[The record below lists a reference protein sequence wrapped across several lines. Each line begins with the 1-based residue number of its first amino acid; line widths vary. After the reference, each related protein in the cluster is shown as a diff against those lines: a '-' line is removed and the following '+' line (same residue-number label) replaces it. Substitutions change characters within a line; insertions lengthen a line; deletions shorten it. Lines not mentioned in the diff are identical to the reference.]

1 MRFMKKIKSESISKG
16 QISDKMNSKSNKK
29 GSKRTNAYFI
39 SGAVIT
45 IAFVVLMFA
54 GLIHTPY
61 DPNAMSGA
69 EKFSSPSLSHIM
81 GTDNFG
87 RDIFSRVL
95 KGISM
100 TGLVAVSTVAIGGSI
115 GTIVGAI
122 TGYYGGIVDEI
133 VMRINDALN
142 GFPSILVALI
152 IVSIIGPGKYNVILA
167 LGILFIP
174 SFARIVRSEYISLKE
189 RDFVKS
195 ARLMGA
201 GNIRIIFRHIFPNI
215 RSTLFVTIT
224 IGFNNAVLAEAGL
237 SYLGIGIQP
246 PDASL
251 GSMLSDAQSYLFTA
265 PWYAIMPGMTIVLF
279 VLGFSLLAEGI
290 RIKAE
295 GEND

>member
-1 MRFMKKIKSESISKG
+1 MRRMKIKRKSRVGTQKRRSIYLTAG
-16 QISDKMNSKSNKK
+16 V
-29 GSKRTNAYFI
+29 
-39 SGAVIT
+39 VIT
-45 IAFVVLMFA
+45 AVFAVLMFI
-54 GLIHTPY
+54 GFIHTPY
-61 DPNAMSGA
+61 SPNAMNAS
-69 EKFSSPSLSHIM
+69 EKFMAPSSSHIM

-100 TGLVAVSTVAIGGSI
+100 TGLVAVSTVAIGGGI
-115 GTIVGAI
+115 GTVIGAV
-122 TGYYGGIVDEI
+122 TGYYGGIVDEVI
-133 VMRINDALN
+133 MRINDALN
-142 GFPSILVALI
+142 GFPSILLALV
-152 IVSIIGPGKYNVILA
+152 IVSIAGPGKYNVIMA

-201 GNIRIIFRHIFPNI
+201 GNLRIIFRHIFPNVLP
-215 RSTLFVTIT
+215 TLFVTIT

-251 GSMLSDAQSYLFTA
+251 GSMLSDAQSFLFTA
-265 PWYAIMPGMTIVLF
+265 PWYAVMPGVTIVLF

-290 RIKAE
+290 REKMSDEEI
-295 GEND
+295 

>member
-1 MRFMKKIKSESISKG
+1 MRFMKK
-16 QISDKMNSKSNKK
+16 NKH
-29 GSKRTNAYFI
+29 TNAYFI
-39 SGAVIT
+39 SGAAIT
-45 IAFVVLMFA
+45 VLFIILMLI

-61 DPNAMSGA
+61 DPNAMNGA
-69 EKFSSPSLSHIM
+69 EKFSSPSFSHIM

-115 GTIVGAI
+115 GTITGAV
-122 TGYYGGIVDEI
+122 TGYYGGLVDEI

-142 GFPSILVALI
+142 GFPSILIALI

-201 GNIRIIFRHIFPNI
+201 GNMRIIFRHIFPNI
-215 RSTLFVTIT
+215 RSTLFVTAT
-224 IGFNNAVLAEAGL
+224 IGFNNAVLAV
-237 SYLGIGIQP
+237 GIQP

-290 RIKAE
+290 RIEAE
-295 GEND
+295 REQN

>member
-1 MRFMKKIKSESISKG
+1 MKIKRKSRVGTQKRRSIYLTAG
-16 QISDKMNSKSNKK
+16 V
-29 GSKRTNAYFI
+29 
-39 SGAVIT
+39 VIT
-45 IAFVVLMFA
+45 AVFAVLMFI
-54 GLIHTPY
+54 GFIHTPY
-61 DPNAMSGA
+61 SPNAMNAS
-69 EKFSSPSLSHIM
+69 EKFMAPSPSHIM

-100 TGLVAVSTVAIGGSI
+100 TGLVAVSTVAIGGGI
-115 GTIVGAI
+115 GTVIGAV
-122 TGYYGGIVDEI
+122 TGYYGGIVDEVI
-133 VMRINDALN
+133 MRINDALN
-142 GFPSILVALI
+142 GFPSILLALV
-152 IVSIIGPGKYNVILA
+152 IVSIAGPGKYNVIMA
-167 LGILFIP
+167 LGVLFIP

-201 GNIRIIFRHIFPNI
+201 GNLRIIFRHIFPNVLP
-215 RSTLFVTIT
+215 TLFVTIT

-251 GSMLSDAQSYLFTA
+251 GSMLSDAQSFLFTA
-265 PWYAIMPGMTIVLF
+265 PWYAVMPGMTIVLF

-290 RIKAE
+290 REKMSDEEI
-295 GEND
+295 

>member
-1 MRFMKKIKSESISKG
+1 MRIRKKSVSG
-16 QISDKMNSKSNKK
+16 TKK
-29 GSKRTNAYFI
+29 RRNIYLTA
-39 SGAVIT
+39 GAAIT
-45 IAFVVLMFA
+45 AVFVVLMLV

-61 DPNAMSGA
+61 PPNAMNAS
-69 EKFSSPSLSHIM
+69 EKFMAPSFKHIM

-100 TGLVAVSTVAIGGSI
+100 TGIVAVSTVAIGGSI
-115 GTIVGAI
+115 GTIVGAV

-142 GFPSILVALI
+142 GFPSILLALV
-152 IVSIIGPGKYNVILA
+152 IVSIAGPGKYNVIIA

-201 GNIRIIFRHIFPNI
+201 GNMRVIFRHIFPNVLP
-215 RSTLFVTIT
+215 TLFVTIT

-251 GSMLSDAQSYLFTA
+251 GSMLSDAQSFLFTA
-265 PWYAIMPGMTIVLF
+265 PWYAVMPGMTIVLF

-290 RIKAE
+290 REKSSEEEI
-295 GEND
+295 

>member
-1 MRFMKKIKSESISKG
+1 MRRMKIKRKSRVGTQKRRSIYLTAG
-16 QISDKMNSKSNKK
+16 V
-29 GSKRTNAYFI
+29 
-39 SGAVIT
+39 VIT
-45 IAFVVLMFA
+45 AVFAVLMFI
-54 GLIHTPY
+54 GFIHTPY
-61 DPNAMSGA
+61 SPNAMNAS
-69 EKFSSPSLSHIM
+69 EKFMAPSPSHIM

-100 TGLVAVSTVAIGGSI
+100 TGLVAVSTVAIGGGI
-115 GTIVGAI
+115 GTVIGAV
-122 TGYYGGIVDEI
+122 TGYYGGIVDEVI
-133 VMRINDALN
+133 MRINDALN
-142 GFPSILVALI
+142 GFPSILLALV
-152 IVSIIGPGKYNVILA
+152 IVSIAGPGKYNVIMA

-201 GNIRIIFRHIFPNI
+201 RNLRIIFRHIFPNVLP
-215 RSTLFVTIT
+215 TLFVTIT

-251 GSMLSDAQSYLFTA
+251 GSMLSDAQSFLFTA
-265 PWYAIMPGMTIVLF
+265 PWYAVMPGMTIVLF

-290 RIKAE
+290 REKMSDEEI
-295 GEND
+295 

>member
-1 MRFMKKIKSESISKG
+1 MKNRTKARRGSR
-16 QISDKMNSKSNKK
+16 KK
-29 GSKRTNAYFI
+29 KNIYLVTG
-39 SGAVIT
+39 GALT
-45 IAFVVLMFA
+45 AAFVILMLI

-61 DPNAMSGA
+61 DPNAMNAS
-69 EKFSSPSLSHIM
+69 EKFMAPCLKHIM

-115 GTIVGAI
+115 GTIIGAV

-142 GFPSILVALI
+142 GFPSILLALV
-152 IVSIIGPGKYNVILA
+152 IVSIAGPGKYNVIIA

-174 SFARIVRSEYISLKE
+174 SFARIARSEYISLKE

-195 ARLMGA
+195 AGLMGA
-201 GNIRIIFRHIFPNI
+201 GSLRIIFRHIFPNI
-215 RSTLFVTIT
+215 LPTLFVTVT

-265 PWYAIMPGMTIVLF
+265 PWYAVMPGMTIVLF

-290 RIKAE
+290 RVKTADEEI
-295 GEND
+295 

>member
-1 MRFMKKIKSESISKG
+1 MRFMKK
-16 QISDKMNSKSNKK
+16 NKH
-29 GSKRTNAYFI
+29 TNAYFI
-39 SGAVIT
+39 SGAAIT
-45 IAFVVLMFA
+45 VLFIILMLI
-54 GLIHTPY
+54 GLIHTSY
-61 DPNAMSGA
+61 DPNAMNGA
-69 EKFSSPSLSHIM
+69 EKFSSPSFSHIM

-115 GTIVGAI
+115 GTITGAV
-122 TGYYGGIVDEI
+122 TGYSSGLVDEI
-133 VMRINDALN
+133 VMRMNDACN
-142 GFPSILVALI
+142 GFPSILISRI

-201 GNIRIIFRHIFPNI
+201 GNMRIIFRHIFPNI
-215 RSTLFVTIT
+215 RSTLFVTAT

-251 GSMLSDAQSYLFTA
+251 GSMLSYAQSYLFTA
-265 PWYAIMPGMTIVLF
+265 PWYAVMPGMTIVFF

-290 RIKAE
+290 RIEAE
-295 GEND
+295 REQN

>member
-1 MRFMKKIKSESISKG
+1 MKIKRKSRVGTQNRRSIYLTAG
-16 QISDKMNSKSNKK
+16 VMI
-29 GSKRTNAYFI
+29 T
-39 SGAVIT
+39 AVF
-45 IAFVVLMFA
+45 AVLMLIGF
-54 GLIHTPY
+54 IHTPY
-61 DPNAMSGA
+61 SPNAMNAS
-69 EKFSSPSLSHIM
+69 EKFMAPSRSHIM

-115 GTIVGAI
+115 GTVIGAV
-122 TGYYGGIVDEI
+122 TGYYGGIVDEVI
-133 VMRINDALN
+133 MRINDALN
-142 GFPSILVALI
+142 GFPSILLALV
-152 IVSIIGPGKYNVILA
+152 IVSIAGPGKYNVIMA

-201 GNIRIIFRHIFPNI
+201 GNLRMIFRHIFPNVLP
-215 RSTLFVTIT
+215 TLFVTIT

-251 GSMLSDAQSYLFTA
+251 GSMLSDAQSFLFTA
-265 PWYAIMPGMTIVLF
+265 PWYAVMPGMTIVLF

-290 RIKAE
+290 REKMSDEEI
-295 GEND
+295 

>member
-1 MRFMKKIKSESISKG
+1 MKIKRKSRVGTQNRRSIYLTAG
-16 QISDKMNSKSNKK
+16 VMI
-29 GSKRTNAYFI
+29 T
-39 SGAVIT
+39 AVF
-45 IAFVVLMFA
+45 AVLMLIGF
-54 GLIHTPY
+54 IHTPY
-61 DPNAMSGA
+61 SPNAMNAS
-69 EKFSSPSLSHIM
+69 EKFMAPSRSHIM

-115 GTIVGAI
+115 GTVIGAV
-122 TGYYGGIVDEI
+122 TGYYGGIVDEVI
-133 VMRINDALN
+133 MRINDALN
-142 GFPSILVALI
+142 GFPSILLALV
-152 IVSIIGPGKYNVILA
+152 IVSIAGPGKYNVIMA

-201 GNIRIIFRHIFPNI
+201 GNLRIIFRHIFPNVLP
-215 RSTLFVTIT
+215 TLFVTIT

-251 GSMLSDAQSYLFTA
+251 GSMLSDAQSFLFTA
-265 PWYAIMPGMTIVLF
+265 PWYAVMPGMTIVLF

-290 RIKAE
+290 REKMSDEEI
-295 GEND
+295 

>member
-1 MRFMKKIKSESISKG
+1 MRRMKIKR
-16 QISDKMNSKSNKK
+16 KSRVGTQNRRSVYLTA
-29 GSKRTNAYFI
+29 GVMIT
-39 SGAVIT
+39 AVF
-45 IAFVVLMFA
+45 AVLMLIGF
-54 GLIHTPY
+54 IHTPY
-61 DPNAMSGA
+61 SPNAMNAS
-69 EKFSSPSLSHIM
+69 EKFMAPSRSHIM

-87 RDIFSRVL
+87 RDIFSRML

-115 GTIVGAI
+115 GTVIGAV
-122 TGYYGGIVDEI
+122 TGYYGGIVDEVI
-133 VMRINDALN
+133 MRINDALN
-142 GFPSILVALI
+142 GFPSILLALV
-152 IVSIIGPGKYNVILA
+152 IVSIAGPGKYNVIMA

-201 GNIRIIFRHIFPNI
+201 GNLRIIFRHIFPNVLP
-215 RSTLFVTIT
+215 TLFVTIT

-251 GSMLSDAQSYLFTA
+251 GSMLSDAQSFLFTA
-265 PWYAIMPGMTIVLF
+265 PWYAVMPGMTIVLF

-290 RIKAE
+290 REKMSDEEI
-295 GEND
+295 

>member
-1 MRFMKKIKSESISKG
+1 MKIKRKSRVGTQKRRSIYLTAG
-16 QISDKMNSKSNKK
+16 V
-29 GSKRTNAYFI
+29 
-39 SGAVIT
+39 VIT
-45 IAFVVLMFA
+45 AVFAVLMFI
-54 GLIHTPY
+54 GFIHTPY
-61 DPNAMSGA
+61 SPNAMNAS
-69 EKFSSPSLSHIM
+69 EKFMAPSPSHIM

-100 TGLVAVSTVAIGGSI
+100 TGLAAVSTVAIGGGI
-115 GTIVGAI
+115 GTVIGAV
-122 TGYYGGIVDEI
+122 TGYYGGIVDEVI
-133 VMRINDALN
+133 MRINDALN
-142 GFPSILVALI
+142 GFPSILLALV
-152 IVSIIGPGKYNVILA
+152 IVSIAGPGKYNVIMA

-201 GNIRIIFRHIFPNI
+201 GNLRIIFRHIFPNVLP
-215 RSTLFVTIT
+215 TLFVTIT

-251 GSMLSDAQSYLFTA
+251 GSMLSDAQSFLFTA
-265 PWYAIMPGMTIVLF
+265 PWYAVMPGMTIVLF

-290 RIKAE
+290 REKMSDEEI
-295 GEND
+295 

>member
-1 MRFMKKIKSESISKG
+1 MRFMKK
-16 QISDKMNSKSNKK
+16 NKH
-29 GSKRTNAYFI
+29 TNAYFI
-39 SGAVIT
+39 SGAAIT
-45 IAFVVLMFA
+45 VLFIILMLI

-61 DPNAMSGA
+61 DPNAMNGA
-69 EKFSSPSLSHIM
+69 EKFSSPFFSHIM

-115 GTIVGAI
+115 GTITGAV
-122 TGYYGGIVDEI
+122 TGYYGGLVDEI

-142 GFPSILVALI
+142 GFPSILIALI

-201 GNIRIIFRHIFPNI
+201 GNMRIIFRHIFPNI
-215 RSTLFVTIT
+215 RTTLLVTAT
-224 IGFNNAVLAEAGL
+224 IGINNDVLAEAGL

-265 PWYAIMPGMTIVLF
+265 PWYAIMPGMTIVFF

-290 RIKAE
+290 RIEAE
-295 GEND
+295 REQN

>member
-1 MRFMKKIKSESISKG
+1 MRRMKIKRKSRVGTQKRRSIYLTAG
-16 QISDKMNSKSNKK
+16 V
-29 GSKRTNAYFI
+29 
-39 SGAVIT
+39 VIT
-45 IAFVVLMFA
+45 AVFAVLMFI
-54 GLIHTPY
+54 GFIHTPY
-61 DPNAMSGA
+61 SPNAMNAS
-69 EKFSSPSLSHIM
+69 EKFMAPSPSHIM

-100 TGLVAVSTVAIGGSI
+100 TGLVAVSTVAIGGGI
-115 GTIVGAI
+115 GTVIGAV
-122 TGYYGGIVDEI
+122 TGYYGGIVDEVI
-133 VMRINDALN
+133 MRINDALN
-142 GFPSILVALI
+142 GFPSILLALV
-152 IVSIIGPGKYNVILA
+152 IVSIAGPGKYNVIMA

-201 GNIRIIFRHIFPNI
+201 GNLRIIFRHIFPNVLP
-215 RSTLFVTIT
+215 TLFVTIT

-251 GSMLSDAQSYLFTA
+251 GSMLSDAQSFLFTA
-265 PWYAIMPGMTIVLF
+265 PWYAVMPGVTIVLF

-290 RIKAE
+290 REKMSDEEI
-295 GEND
+295 

>member
-1 MRFMKKIKSESISKG
+1 MKIKRKSRMGTQKRRSIYLTAG
-16 QISDKMNSKSNKK
+16 VMI
-29 GSKRTNAYFI
+29 T
-39 SGAVIT
+39 AVF
-45 IAFVVLMFA
+45 AVLMLIGF
-54 GLIHTPY
+54 IHTPY
-61 DPNAMSGA
+61 SPNAMNAS
-69 EKFSSPSLSHIM
+69 EKFMAPSPSHIM

-100 TGLVAVSTVAIGGSI
+100 TGLVAVSTVAIGGGI
-115 GTIVGAI
+115 GTVIGAV
-122 TGYYGGIVDEI
+122 TGYYGGIVDEVI
-133 VMRINDALN
+133 MRINDALN
-142 GFPSILVALI
+142 GFPSILLALV
-152 IVSIIGPGKYNVILA
+152 IVSIAGPGKYNVIMA

-201 GNIRIIFRHIFPNI
+201 GNLRIIFRHIFPNVLP
-215 RSTLFVTIT
+215 TLFVTIT

-251 GSMLSDAQSYLFTA
+251 GSMLSDAQSFLFTA
-265 PWYAIMPGMTIVLF
+265 PWYAVMPGVTIVLF

-290 RIKAE
+290 REKMSDEEI
-295 GEND
+295 

>member
-1 MRFMKKIKSESISKG
+1 MRFMKKSISK
-16 QISDKMNSKSNKK
+16 SKSEKK
-29 GSKRTNAYFI
+29 SDGKVHKRVNAYLI
-39 SGAVIT
+39 AGAAITAVFVI
-45 IAFVVLMFA
+45 LMLI

-69 EKFSSPSLSHIM
+69 EKFSSPSFSHIM

-100 TGLVAVSTVAIGGSI
+100 TGLVAVTTVAIGGSI
-115 GTIVGAI
+115 GTVIGAV
-122 TGYYGGIVDEI
+122 TGYYGGVIDEL

-142 GFPSILVALI
+142 GFPSILIALI

-201 GNIRIIFRHIFPNI
+201 GNMRIIFRHIFPNI
-215 RSTLFVTIT
+215 RSTLLVTVT

-290 RIKAE
+290 RIEADKE
-295 GEND
+295 RG

>member
-1 MRFMKKIKSESISKG
+1 MRFMKK
-16 QISDKMNSKSNKK
+16 NKH
-29 GSKRTNAYFI
+29 TNAYFI
-39 SGAVIT
+39 SGAAIT
-45 IAFVVLMFA
+45 VLFIILMLI

-61 DPNAMSGA
+61 DHNAMNGA
-69 EKFSSPSLSHIM
+69 EKFSSPSFSHIM

-115 GTIVGAI
+115 GTITGAV
-122 TGYYGGIVDEI
+122 TGYYGGLVDEI

-142 GFPSILVALI
+142 GFPSILIALI

-201 GNIRIIFRHIFPNI
+201 GNMRIIFRHIFPNI
-215 RSTLFVTIT
+215 RSTLFVTAT

-265 PWYAIMPGMTIVLF
+265 PWYAVMPGMTIVFF

-290 RIKAE
+290 RIEAE
-295 GEND
+295 REQN

>member
-1 MRFMKKIKSESISKG
+1 MRRMKIKRKSRVGTQKRRSIYLTAG
-16 QISDKMNSKSNKK
+16 V
-29 GSKRTNAYFI
+29 
-39 SGAVIT
+39 VIT
-45 IAFVVLMFA
+45 AVFAVLMFI
-54 GLIHTPY
+54 GFIHTPY
-61 DPNAMSGA
+61 SPNAMNAS
-69 EKFSSPSLSHIM
+69 EKFMAPSPSHIM

-100 TGLVAVSTVAIGGSI
+100 TGLVAVSTVAIGGGI
-115 GTIVGAI
+115 GTVIGAV
-122 TGYYGGIVDEI
+122 TGYYGGIVDEVI
-133 VMRINDALN
+133 MRINDALN
-142 GFPSILVALI
+142 GFPSILLALV
-152 IVSIIGPGKYNVILA
+152 IVSIAGPGKYNVIMA

-201 GNIRIIFRHIFPNI
+201 GNLRIIFRHIFPNVLP
-215 RSTLFVTIT
+215 TLFVTIT

-251 GSMLSDAQSYLFTA
+251 GSMLSDAQSFLFTA
-265 PWYAIMPGMTIVLF
+265 PWYAVMPGMTIVLV

-290 RIKAE
+290 REKMSDEEI
-295 GEND
+295 

>member
-1 MRFMKKIKSESISKG
+1 MRFMKK
-16 QISDKMNSKSNKK
+16 NKH
-29 GSKRTNAYFI
+29 TNAYFI

-45 IAFVVLMFA
+45 VIFVILMLI
-54 GLIHTPY
+54 GIIHTPY
-61 DPNAMSGA
+61 DPHAMNGA
-69 EKFSSPSLSHIM
+69 EKFSSPSFSHIM

-115 GTIVGAI
+115 GTIIGAV
-122 TGYYGGIVDEI
+122 TGYYGGVVDEV
-133 VMRINDALN
+133 VMRINDTLN
-142 GFPSILVALI
+142 GFPSILIALI

-174 SFARIVRSEYISLKE
+174 SFARIVRSEYISIKE

-201 GNIRIIFRHIFPNI
+201 GNMRIIFRHIFPNI
-215 RSTLFVTIT
+215 RSTLFVTVT

-290 RIKAE
+290 RIEAE
-295 GEND
+295 KEQN

>member
-1 MRFMKKIKSESISKG
+1 MKIKRKSRMGTQKRRSIYLTAG
-16 QISDKMNSKSNKK
+16 VMI
-29 GSKRTNAYFI
+29 T
-39 SGAVIT
+39 AVF
-45 IAFVVLMFA
+45 AVLMLIGF
-54 GLIHTPY
+54 IHTPY
-61 DPNAMSGA
+61 SPNAMNAS
-69 EKFSSPSLSHIM
+69 EKFMAPSPSHIM

-100 TGLVAVSTVAIGGSI
+100 TGLVAVSTVAIGGGI
-115 GTIVGAI
+115 GTVIGAV
-122 TGYYGGIVDEI
+122 TGYYGGIVDEVI
-133 VMRINDALN
+133 MRINDALN
-142 GFPSILVALI
+142 GFPSILLALV
-152 IVSIIGPGKYNVILA
+152 IVSIAGPGKYNVIMA

-201 GNIRIIFRHIFPNI
+201 GNLRIIFRHIFPNVLP
-215 RSTLFVTIT
+215 TLFVTIT

-251 GSMLSDAQSYLFTA
+251 GSMLSDAQSFLFTA
-265 PWYAIMPGMTIVLF
+265 PWYAVMPGMTIVLF

-290 RIKAE
+290 REKMSDEEI
-295 GEND
+295 

>member
-1 MRFMKKIKSESISKG
+1 MKIKRKSRMGTQKRRSIYLTAG
-16 QISDKMNSKSNKK
+16 VMI
-29 GSKRTNAYFI
+29 T
-39 SGAVIT
+39 AVF
-45 IAFVVLMFA
+45 AVLMLIGF
-54 GLIHTPY
+54 IHTPY
-61 DPNAMSGA
+61 SPNAMNAS
-69 EKFSSPSLSHIM
+69 EKFMAPSPSHIM

-100 TGLVAVSTVAIGGSI
+100 TGLVAVSTVAIGGGI
-115 GTIVGAI
+115 GTVIGAV
-122 TGYYGGIVDEI
+122 TGYYGGIVDEVI
-133 VMRINDALN
+133 MRINDALN
-142 GFPSILVALI
+142 GFPSILLALV
-152 IVSIIGPGKYNVILA
+152 IVSIAGPGKYNVIMA

-201 GNIRIIFRHIFPNI
+201 GNLRIIFRHIFPNVLP
-215 RSTLFVTIT
+215 TLFVTIT

-251 GSMLSDAQSYLFTA
+251 GSMLSDAQSFLFTS
-265 PWYAIMPGMTIVLF
+265 PWYAVMPGMTIVLF

-290 RIKAE
+290 REKMSDEEI
-295 GEND
+295 

>member
-1 MRFMKKIKSESISKG
+1 MKFMKK
-16 QISDKMNSKSNKK
+16 NKH
-29 GSKRTNAYFI
+29 TNAYFI
-39 SGAVIT
+39 SGAAIT
-45 IAFVVLMFA
+45 VLFIILMLI

-61 DPNAMSGA
+61 DPNAMNGA
-69 EKFSSPSLSHIM
+69 EKFSSPSFSHIM

-115 GTIVGAI
+115 GTITGAV
-122 TGYYGGIVDEI
+122 TGYYGGAVDEI

-142 GFPSILVALI
+142 GFPSILIALI

-201 GNIRIIFRHIFPNI
+201 GNMRIIFRHIFPNI
-215 RSTLFVTIT
+215 RSTLFALVNFTPQILNFKFLCTI
-224 IGFNNAVLAEAGL
+224 NNTLAMCVWGIAVNQIPIFRFRHRNLEAFCMKVYFL
-237 SYLGIGIQP
+237 YQVRP
-246 PDASL
+246 
-251 GSMLSDAQSYLFTA
+251 
-265 PWYAIMPGMTIVLF
+265 
-279 VLGFSLLAEGI
+279 
-290 RIKAE
+290 
-295 GEND
+295 

>member
-1 MRFMKKIKSESISKG
+1 MRFMKK
-16 QISDKMNSKSNKK
+16 NKH
-29 GSKRTNAYFI
+29 TNAYFI
-39 SGAVIT
+39 SGAAIT
-45 IAFVVLMFA
+45 VLFIILMLI

-61 DPNAMSGA
+61 DPNAMNGA
-69 EKFSSPSLSHIM
+69 EKFSSPSFSHIM

-115 GTIVGAI
+115 GTITGAV
-122 TGYYGGIVDEI
+122 TGYYGGLVDEI

-142 GFPSILVALI
+142 GFPSILIALI

-201 GNIRIIFRHIFPNI
+201 GNMRIIFRHIFPNI
-215 RSTLFVTIT
+215 RSTLFVTAT
-224 IGFNNAVLAEAGL
+224 IAAGCEPWKHAVGCAELSVHGSVVCYYAGNDHSSL
-237 SYLGIGIQP
+237 CAGIFAACG
-246 PDASL
+246 
-251 GSMLSDAQSYLFTA
+251 GYTHR
-265 PWYAIMPGMTIVLF
+265 G
-279 VLGFSLLAEGI
+279 
-290 RIKAE
+290 
-295 GEND
+295 

>member
-1 MRFMKKIKSESISKG
+1 MRRMKIKRKSRVGTQKRRSIYLTAG
-16 QISDKMNSKSNKK
+16 V
-29 GSKRTNAYFI
+29 
-39 SGAVIT
+39 VIT
-45 IAFVVLMFA
+45 AVFAVLIFI
-54 GLIHTPY
+54 GFIHTPY
-61 DPNAMSGA
+61 SPNAMNAS
-69 EKFSSPSLSHIM
+69 EKFMAPSPSHIM

-100 TGLVAVSTVAIGGSI
+100 TGLVAVSTVAIGGGI
-115 GTIVGAI
+115 GTVIGAV
-122 TGYYGGIVDEI
+122 TGYYGGIVDEVI
-133 VMRINDALN
+133 MRINDALN
-142 GFPSILVALI
+142 GFPSILLALV
-152 IVSIIGPGKYNVILA
+152 IVSIAGPGKYNVIMA

-201 GNIRIIFRHIFPNI
+201 GNLRIIFRHIFPNVLP
-215 RSTLFVTIT
+215 TLFVTIT

-251 GSMLSDAQSYLFTA
+251 GSMLSDAQSFLFTA
-265 PWYAIMPGMTIVLF
+265 PWYAVMPGMTIVLF

-290 RIKAE
+290 REKMSDEEI
-295 GEND
+295 

>member
-1 MRFMKKIKSESISKG
+1 MKLKDKNWYFKIG
-16 QISDKMNSKSNKK
+16 
-29 GSKRTNAYFI
+29 
-39 SGAVIT
+39 IT
-45 IAFVVLMFA
+45 ITIFFCVLMIMGMFW
-54 GLIHTPY
+54 TPY
-61 DPNAMSGA
+61 APNAINA
-69 EKFSSPSLSHIM
+69 KAKFLAPSFSHLM

-100 TGLVAVSTVAIGGSI
+100 TGIVAVSTVAIGGTI
-115 GTIVGAI
+115 GTIVGAL
-122 TGYYGGIVDEI
+122 TGYYGGIIDEI
-133 VMRINDALN
+133 VMRVNDALN
-142 GFPSILVALI
+142 GFPSILLALV
-152 IVSIIGPGKYNVILA
+152 IVSIAGTGKYNVILA

-174 SFARIVRSEYISLKE
+174 SFARIVRSEYINLKS

-201 GNIRIIFRHIFPNI
+201 GDFRIIFVHIFPNI
-215 RSTLFVTIT
+215 ISTLFVTIT

-251 GSMLSDAQSYLFTA
+251 GSMLSDAQSFLFTA

-279 VLGFSLLAEGI
+279 VLGFSLLSEGI
-290 RIKAE
+290 RKE
-295 GEND
+295 VER

>member
-1 MRFMKKIKSESISKG
+1 MRRMKIKRKSRVGTQNRRSIYLTAG
-16 QISDKMNSKSNKK
+16 VMI
-29 GSKRTNAYFI
+29 T
-39 SGAVIT
+39 AVF
-45 IAFVVLMFA
+45 AVLMLIGF
-54 GLIHTPY
+54 IHTPY
-61 DPNAMSGA
+61 SPNAMNAS
-69 EKFSSPSLSHIM
+69 EKFMAPSRSHIM

-100 TGLVAVSTVAIGGSI
+100 TGLVAVSTVAIGGGI
-115 GTIVGAI
+115 GTVIGAV
-122 TGYYGGIVDEI
+122 TGYYGGIVDEVI
-133 VMRINDALN
+133 MRINDALN
-142 GFPSILVALI
+142 GFPSILLALV
-152 IVSIIGPGKYNVILA
+152 IVSIAGPGKYNVIMA

-201 GNIRIIFRHIFPNI
+201 GNLRIIFRHIFPNVLP
-215 RSTLFVTIT
+215 TLFVTIT

-251 GSMLSDAQSYLFTA
+251 GSMLSDAQSFLFTA
-265 PWYAIMPGMTIVLF
+265 PWYAVMPGMTIVLF

-290 RIKAE
+290 REKMSDEEI
-295 GEND
+295 

>member
-1 MRFMKKIKSESISKG
+1 MKIKRKSRVGTQKRRSIYLTAG
-16 QISDKMNSKSNKK
+16 V
-29 GSKRTNAYFI
+29 
-39 SGAVIT
+39 VIT
-45 IAFVVLMFA
+45 AVFAVLIFI
-54 GLIHTPY
+54 GFIHTPY
-61 DPNAMSGA
+61 SPNAMNAS
-69 EKFSSPSLSHIM
+69 EKFMAPSPSHIM

-100 TGLVAVSTVAIGGSI
+100 TGLVAVSTVAIGGGI
-115 GTIVGAI
+115 GTVIGAV
-122 TGYYGGIVDEI
+122 TGYYGGIVDEVI
-133 VMRINDALN
+133 MRINDALN
-142 GFPSILVALI
+142 GFPSILLALV
-152 IVSIIGPGKYNVILA
+152 IVSIAGPGKYNVIMA

-201 GNIRIIFRHIFPNI
+201 GNLRIIFRHIFPNVLP
-215 RSTLFVTIT
+215 TLFVTIT

-251 GSMLSDAQSYLFTA
+251 GSMLSDAQSFLFTA
-265 PWYAIMPGMTIVLF
+265 PWYAVMPGMTIVLF

-290 RIKAE
+290 REKMSDEEI
-295 GEND
+295 

>member
-1 MRFMKKIKSESISKG
+1 MRRMKIKRKSRVGTQNRRSIYLTAG
-16 QISDKMNSKSNKK
+16 V
-29 GSKRTNAYFI
+29 
-39 SGAVIT
+39 VIT
-45 IAFVVLMFA
+45 AVFAVLMLIGF
-54 GLIHTPY
+54 IHTPY
-61 DPNAMSGA
+61 SPNAMNAS
-69 EKFSSPSLSHIM
+69 EKFMAPSRSHIM

-115 GTIVGAI
+115 GTVIGAV
-122 TGYYGGIVDEI
+122 TGYYGGIVDEVI
-133 VMRINDALN
+133 MRINDALN
-142 GFPSILVALI
+142 GFPSILLALV
-152 IVSIIGPGKYNVILA
+152 IVSIAGPGKYNVIMA

-201 GNIRIIFRHIFPNI
+201 GNLRIIFRHIFPNVLP
-215 RSTLFVTIT
+215 TLFVTIT

-251 GSMLSDAQSYLFTA
+251 GSMLSDAQSFLFTA
-265 PWYAIMPGMTIVLF
+265 PWYAVMPGMTIVLF

-290 RIKAE
+290 REKMSDEEI
-295 GEND
+295 

>member
-1 MRFMKKIKSESISKG
+1 MKIKRKSRVGTQKRRSIYLTAG
-16 QISDKMNSKSNKK
+16 V
-29 GSKRTNAYFI
+29 
-39 SGAVIT
+39 VIT
-45 IAFVVLMFA
+45 AVFAVLMFI
-54 GLIHTPY
+54 GFIHTPY
-61 DPNAMSGA
+61 SPNAMNAS
-69 EKFSSPSLSHIM
+69 EKFMAPSPSHIM

-100 TGLVAVSTVAIGGSI
+100 TGLVAVSTVAIGGGI
-115 GTIVGAI
+115 GTVIGAV
-122 TGYYGGIVDEI
+122 TGYYGGIVDEVI
-133 VMRINDALN
+133 MRINDALN
-142 GFPSILVALI
+142 GFPSILLALV
-152 IVSIIGPGKYNVILA
+152 IVSIAGPGKYNVIMA

-201 GNIRIIFRHIFPNI
+201 GNLRIIFRHIFPNVLP
-215 RSTLFVTIT
+215 TLFVTIT

-251 GSMLSDAQSYLFTA
+251 GSMLSDAQSFLFTA
-265 PWYAIMPGMTIVLF
+265 PWYAVMPGMTIVLF
-279 VLGFSLLAEGI
+279 VLGFSILAEGI
-290 RIKAE
+290 REKMSDEEI
-295 GEND
+295 

>member
-1 MRFMKKIKSESISKG
+1 MRFMKK
-16 QISDKMNSKSNKK
+16 NKH
-29 GSKRTNAYFI
+29 TNAYFI
-39 SGAVIT
+39 SGAAIT
-45 IAFVVLMFA
+45 VLFIILMLI

-61 DPNAMSGA
+61 DPNAMNGA
-69 EKFSSPSLSHIM
+69 EKFSSPSFSHIM
-81 GTDNFG
+81 G

-115 GTIVGAI
+115 GTITGAV
-122 TGYYGGIVDEI
+122 TGYYGGLVDEI

-142 GFPSILVALI
+142 GFPSILIALI

-201 GNIRIIFRHIFPNI
+201 GNMRIIFRHIFPNI
-215 RSTLFVTIT
+215 RSTLFVTVT

-265 PWYAIMPGMTIVLF
+265 PWYAVMPGMTIVFF

-290 RIKAE
+290 RIEAE
-295 GEND
+295 REQN

>member
-1 MRFMKKIKSESISKG
+1 MRRMKIKRKSRMGTQKRRSIYLTAG
-16 QISDKMNSKSNKK
+16 VMI
-29 GSKRTNAYFI
+29 T
-39 SGAVIT
+39 AVF
-45 IAFVVLMFA
+45 AVLMLIGF
-54 GLIHTPY
+54 IHTPY
-61 DPNAMSGA
+61 SPNAMNAS
-69 EKFSSPSLSHIM
+69 EKFMAPSPSHIM

-100 TGLVAVSTVAIGGSI
+100 TGLVAVSTVAIGGGI
-115 GTIVGAI
+115 GTVIGAV
-122 TGYYGGIVDEI
+122 TGYYGGIVDEVI
-133 VMRINDALN
+133 MRINDALN
-142 GFPSILVALI
+142 GFPSILLALV
-152 IVSIIGPGKYNVILA
+152 IVSIAGPGKYNVIMA

-201 GNIRIIFRHIFPNI
+201 GNLRIIFRHIFPNVLP
-215 RSTLFVTIT
+215 TLFVTIT

-251 GSMLSDAQSYLFTA
+251 GSMLSDAQSFLFTA
-265 PWYAIMPGMTIVLF
+265 PWYAVMPGMTIVLF

-290 RIKAE
+290 REKMSDEEI
-295 GEND
+295 

>member
-1 MRFMKKIKSESISKG
+1 MKIKRKSRVGTQKRRSIYLTAG
-16 QISDKMNSKSNKK
+16 V
-29 GSKRTNAYFI
+29 
-39 SGAVIT
+39 VIT
-45 IAFVVLMFA
+45 AVFVVLMFI
-54 GLIHTPY
+54 GFIHTPY
-61 DPNAMSGA
+61 SPNAMNAS
-69 EKFSSPSLSHIM
+69 EKFMAPSPSHIM

-100 TGLVAVSTVAIGGSI
+100 TGLVAVSTVAIGGGI
-115 GTIVGAI
+115 GTVIGAV
-122 TGYYGGIVDEI
+122 TGYYGGIVDE
-133 VMRINDALN
+133 VTMRINDALN
-142 GFPSILVALI
+142 GFPSILLALV
-152 IVSIIGPGKYNVILA
+152 IVSIAGPGKYNVIMA

-201 GNIRIIFRHIFPNI
+201 GNLRIIFRHIFPNVLP
-215 RSTLFVTIT
+215 TLFVTIT

-251 GSMLSDAQSYLFTA
+251 GSMLSDAQSFLFTA
-265 PWYAIMPGMTIVLF
+265 PWYAVMPGMTIVLF

-290 RIKAE
+290 REKMSDEEI
-295 GEND
+295 

>member
-1 MRFMKKIKSESISKG
+1 MKNRTKARKG
-16 QISDKMNSKSNKK
+16 TQKK
-29 GSKRTNAYFI
+29 KNMYIVTG
-39 SGAVIT
+39 GALT
-45 IAFVVLMFA
+45 AAFVILMFI

-61 DPNAMSGA
+61 DPNAMNAS
-69 EKFSSPSLSHIM
+69 EKFMSPCLKHIM

-115 GTIVGAI
+115 GTIIGAV

-142 GFPSILVALI
+142 GFPSILLALV
-152 IVSIIGPGKYNVILA
+152 IVSIAGPGKYNVIIA

-195 ARLMGA
+195 AGLMGA
-201 GNIRIIFRHIFPNI
+201 GSLRIIFRHIFPNI
-215 RSTLFVTIT
+215 LPTLFVTVT

-265 PWYAIMPGMTIVLF
+265 PWYAVMPGMTIVLF

-290 RIKAE
+290 RVKTADEEI
-295 GEND
+295 